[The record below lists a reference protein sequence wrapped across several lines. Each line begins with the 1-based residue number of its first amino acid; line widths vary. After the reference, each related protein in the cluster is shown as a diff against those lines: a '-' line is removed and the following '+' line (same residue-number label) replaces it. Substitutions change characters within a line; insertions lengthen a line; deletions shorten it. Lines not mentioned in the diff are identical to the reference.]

1 MLGMINVESYA
12 HSKREGFEMKDNI
25 KMRSAGSLCGLEN
38 ADIRNVFKAMGYSDD
53 DLAAQRPVIGVANS
67 WNTLIPG
74 HFNLNQISE
83 QVKKGIHRAGGT
95 VCEFG
100 VIGLCDALAK
110 DYFNYVLPSRE
121 VICDSVEIMAG
132 GNPLDGIVLLASCDK
147 IVPGMLMA
155 AARLDIPAILV
166 HGGPML
172 GGVEFGGRKSD
183 STSVS
188 EAMGMYKTGKISLEE
203 YKTIEDL
210 SCPTCGSCSFMGT
223 ANTMCCLTEALGM
236 SLTDGAAIPA
246 VYADRLRVAEQSGEA
261 ICHLVKQG
269 ITAKDIITKEALENA
284 VKVCLTIGGS
294 TNAVLHLSALA
305 YEAEADI
312 KILDAFDEFSKNT
325 PTIARVF
332 PAANYDMEDFWRAGG
347 IPRVIDRLQSVLH
360 MDVMTCTG
368 RTMKENIERHQ
379 YRFNENN
386 EVITTMDQPFATS
399 GGLAVLRGNLAPNT
413 GISKPAA
420 IDPSVRQFTGTAVV
434 FDSEESANQAILDG
448 EIKAGHVVVIRYEGP
463 KGGPG
468 MVEMY
473 RALKYLNG
481 MGLNTSTAVVTDGR
495 FSGTNNGCFVGHISP
510 EAAEGGPLSIVEN
523 GDKISIDVI
532 NNTIQLHVSNGD
544 IEKRLKKWQKPEP
557 KVRKGYLNLYSRMAS
572 SADEG
577 AIIRHRF

>member
-1 MLGMINVESYA
+1 
-12 HSKREGFEMKDNI
+12 MKDNS
-25 KMRSAGSLCGLEN
+25 KMKSTESFCGLEN
-38 ADIRNVFKAMGYSDD
+38 ADIRNVIKAMGYSDD
-53 DLAAQRPVIGVANS
+53 DLMKKRPSIGIANS

-95 VCEFG
+95 VFEFG
-100 VIGLCDALAK
+100 VIGVCDAIAK
-110 DYFNYVLPSRE
+110 ENFNYVLPSRE

-132 GNPLDGIVLLASCDK
+132 ANPLDGIVLLASCDK

-172 GGVEFGGRKSD
+172 GGVAFGGRKSD
-183 STSVS
+183 ATSVS
-188 EAMGMYKTGKISLEE
+188 EAMGMYKTGKVSLEE
-203 YKTIEDL
+203 YKIVEDL

-236 SLTDGAAIPA
+236 CLTDGAAIPA
-246 VYADRLRVAEQSGEA
+246 VYADRLRIAEQSGEV

-269 ITAKDIITKEALENA
+269 ITARDIITNESLENA

-294 TNAVLHLSALA
+294 TNAVLHLCALA

-312 KILDAFDEFSKNT
+312 HIMEAFDEFSKNT
-325 PTIARVF
+325 PTIAKVY

-347 IPRVIDRLQSVLH
+347 IPRVMDRLQSMLN

-368 RTMKENIERHQ
+368 KTMRENIDSYQ
-379 YRFNENN
+379 YKFDENN
-386 EVITTMDQPFATS
+386 EVITTVDQPFATS

-420 IDPSVRQFTGTAVV
+420 IDPSVRQFTGTTVV
-434 FDSEESANQAILDG
+434 FDSEQDANRAILDG
-448 EIKAGHVVVIRYEGP
+448 KIKAGDVVVIRYEGP

-473 RALKYLNG
+473 RAMKFLNG
-481 MGLNTSTAVVTDGR
+481 MGLAQSTAIITDGR

-510 EAAEGGPLSIVEN
+510 EASEGGPLAVVED

-532 NNTIQLHVSNGD
+532 NGTIHLHVSDGE
-544 IEKRLKKWQKPEP
+544 IKRRLKNWKKPEP
-557 KVRKGYLNLYSRMAS
+557 KVKKGYLNLYSRLAS

>member
-1 MLGMINVESYA
+1 MKKKSKMKSTES
-12 HSKREGFEMKDNI
+12 F
-25 KMRSAGSLCGLEN
+25 CGLEN
-38 ADIRNVFKAMGYSDD
+38 ADIRNVVKAMGYSDD
-53 DLAAQRPVIGVANS
+53 DLTTQRPAIGIANS

-74 HFNLNQISE
+74 HISFHQISE

-95 VCEFG
+95 VYEFG
-100 VIGLCDALAK
+100 VIGLCDAIAK
-110 DYFNYVLPSRE
+110 ENFNYVLPSRE
-121 VICDSVEIMAG
+121 VICDSVEIMAMA
-132 GNPLDGIVLLASCDK
+132 NPLDGIVLLASCDK

-166 HGGPML
+166 NSGPML

-183 STSVS
+183 ATSVS
-188 EAMGMYKTGKISLEE
+188 EALGMYKTSKISLED

-246 VYADRLRVAEQSGEA
+246 VYADRLRLAEQSGEA
-261 ICHLVKQG
+261 ICNLVKQN
-269 ITAKDIITKEALENA
+269 ITARDIVNKKSLENA
-284 VKVCLTIGGS
+284 IKVCLAIGGS
-294 TNAVLHLSALA
+294 TNAVLHLCALA

-312 KILDAFDEFSKNT
+312 NIMDAFDEFSKNT
-325 PTIARVF
+325 PTIAKVF
-332 PAANYDMEDFWRAGG
+332 PAAQWDMEDLWRAGG
-347 IPRVIDRLQSVLH
+347 IPRVMDRLRSILH
-360 MDVMTCTG
+360 MDAMTCTG
-368 RTMKENIERHQ
+368 KSMKENIDTFH
-379 YRFNENN
+379 YRFPERN

-399 GGLAVLRGNLAPNT
+399 GGLAVLRGNLAPKT

-434 FDSEESANQAILDG
+434 FDSDEEAVRAILDG
-448 EIKAGHVVVIRYEGP
+448 KIKEGNVVVIRYEGP

-473 RALKYLNG
+473 RALKYLYG

-510 EAAEGGPLSIVEN
+510 EAAEGGPIAIVEN
-523 GDKISIDVI
+523 GDKISIDVV
-532 NNTIQLHVSNGD
+532 NSTIHLHVSD
-544 IEKRLKKWQKPEP
+544 DEITRRLKDWQEPEP
-557 KVRKGYLNLYSRMAS
+557 KVKQGYLSLYARLAS

-577 AIIRHRF
+577 AIIKHRF

>member
-1 MLGMINVESYA
+1 
-12 HSKREGFEMKDNI
+12 MKDTI
-25 KMRSAGSLCGLEN
+25 KMRSMESLCGLEN
-38 ADIRNVFKAMGYSDD
+38 ADIRNVLKAMGYSDD
-53 DLAAQRPVIGVANS
+53 DLTRERPVIGIANS

-74 HFNLNQISE
+74 HFNFHQISE

-100 VIGLCDALAK
+100 VIGLCDAIAK
-110 DYFNYVLPSRE
+110 NQFNYVLPSRE
-121 VICDSVEIMAG
+121 VICNSVEIMAG
-132 GNPLDGIVLLASCDK
+132 ANPLDGIILLASCDK

-166 HGGPML
+166 NSGPML

-183 STSVS
+183 ATSVS
-188 EAMGMYKTGKISLEE
+188 EALGMYKTEKISLEE
-203 YKTIEDL
+203 YKLIEDL

-223 ANTMCCLTEALGM
+223 ANTMCCLAEAMGM

-246 VYADRLRVAEQSGEA
+246 VYADRLRLAEQSGEA

-269 ITAKDIITKEALENA
+269 ITARNIINRDSLENG
-284 VKVCLTIGGS
+284 VKVCLAIGGS
-294 TNAVLHLSALA
+294 TNAVLHLTALA

-312 KILDAFDEFSKNT
+312 NIMDAFDEFSKNT
-325 PTIARVF
+325 PTIAKVY
-332 PAANYDMEDFWRAGG
+332 PAAHWDMEDLWKAGG
-347 IPRVIDRLQSVLH
+347 IPRVMDRLQSILN

-368 RTMKENIERHQ
+368 KTMKENIDGYQ
-379 YRFNENN
+379 YRFSEKH

-399 GGLAVLRGNLAPNT
+399 GGLAVIRGNLAPKT

-434 FDSEESANQAILDG
+434 FDSEEDATQAILDG
-448 EIKAGHVVVIRYEGP
+448 NIKEGNVVVIRYEGP

-473 RALKYLNG
+473 RALKYLYG
-481 MGLNTSTAVVTDGR
+481 MGLHTATAVVTDGR

-510 EAAEGGPLSIVEN
+510 EAAEGGPLAVVEN

-532 NNTIQLHVSNGD
+532 HGTIHLHVSD
-544 IEKRLKKWQKPEP
+544 DEIERRLKNWQEPEP
-557 KVRKGYLNLYSRMAS
+557 KVKKGYLSLYSRLAS

-577 AIIRHRF
+577 AVIKHRI